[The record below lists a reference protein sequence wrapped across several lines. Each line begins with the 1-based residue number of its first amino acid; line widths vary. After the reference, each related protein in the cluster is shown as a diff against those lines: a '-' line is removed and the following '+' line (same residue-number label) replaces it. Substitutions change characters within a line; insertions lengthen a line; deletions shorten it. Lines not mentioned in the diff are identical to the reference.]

1 MKNVK
6 KYDYLLVLLG
16 SVAAIYAQAGAQ
28 QNTLLLVLGIVFLM
42 FGLYRIYSTIPSK
55 KEEEKNE
62 F

>member
-1 MKNVK
+1 MKKVK
-6 KYDYLLVLLG
+6 NYDYVLVLLG
-16 SVAAIYAQAGAQ
+16 SAAAIYAQAGEQ
-28 QNTLLLVLGIVFLM
+28 QNTLILVLGIVVLM